1 MTEPVRGPFER
12 ELVQTSPDL
21 IEWTTRQDMEFTGG
35 SEGQGEILGDATFVH
50 AWGEIVRAGQT
61 VSEQVSEPTELH
73 GLFVRVLK
81 QDLAGGG
88 SVTHGDDSFDPVWH
102 GKLLAPDAST
112 TGANGI
118 TNYTAA
124 GIAVVFQESNCLWG
138 RSLRDDGSAVSVM
151 RILRPFNALPAG
163 DCSANPFTIGSG
175 SGHSVRVHDLRY
187 AGGDYSSDPAVKWT
201 ALKALEYLFA
211 CNFRWESQPT
221 PEGLG
226 QSGLEWSIS
235 DPENC
240 LGYDLPRYDANGKTL
255 TQVLNDFAGKKRGLT
270 WWVTVSGTTL
280 TVTIASGLASAITV
294 GTTTIPAN
302 PNIWDQLD
310 GSDPFLHP
318 FTIRTVSDEV
328 ADQIVIQAAP
338 RRIGIS
344 LAIFGSGDPYV
355 ASADAQLDRGF
366 SSAAETACNTYLDSS
381 NAPARRT
388 SYHQAWRRFQI
399 RAGWNLKQ
407 YPVAS
412 NVGLSNAF
420 DVSST
425 PAYGYDG
432 MTGDAGHEASP
443 LFQVAAYALEAHDE
457 LPCAVGFTALT
468 IGPRQPIVIVAED
481 YETGT
486 WIDHTSDWSVSV
498 ESSPPA
504 VLVDDRA
511 DGFLVR
517 EILRAGR
524 KIIVSIGMDDTMP
537 VAVSWVR
544 NPSEWK
550 TTQPRTKLIRRPD
563 MGLDLLLAGMVTG
576 VASDAGGA
584 LTTVSSQTTTRDNLP
599 QLRALLAQARAYY
612 EEPYDLVA
620 FTDRGVWDTDPAYRP
635 GTLLGNV
642 MDGANTR
649 VIEAMVTRRRWR
661 REYATADD
669 GIQVPYWSTTWE
681 TDIVYPELE
690 AVL

>member
-1 MTEPVRGPFER
+1 MSELVRGPFER
-12 ELVQTSPDL
+12 ELVQTSTDL
-21 IEWTTRQDMEFTGG
+21 ITWTTRPDMEFTGG

-50 AWGEIVRAGQT
+50 AWGNLVRAGQT
-61 VSEQVSEPTELH
+61 VSELVSEPTELE

-81 QDLAGGG
+81 QAMSGGG
-88 SVTHGDDSFDPVWH
+88 TVTYGDDTFDPVWY
-102 GKLLAPDAST
+102 GKLLAPDAAT

-124 GIAVVFQESNCLWG
+124 GIAVVLQECNCMWG
-138 RSLRDDGSAVSVM
+138 RSLRDDGTAVSVM

-163 DCSANPFTIGSG
+163 DCSANPFTIGG
-175 SGHSVRVHDLRY
+175 GAGHSVKVHDLRN
-187 AGGDYSSDPAVKWT
+187 ATSGNKWT
-201 ALKALEYLFA
+201 ALAALQYLFA

-221 PEGLG
+221 ATGAG
-226 QSGLEWSIS
+226 QSGLEWAIS
-235 DPENC
+235 DPQNC
-240 LGYDLPRYDANGKTL
+240 LAYDLPTYDANTKTL
-255 TQVLNDFAGKKRGLT
+255 MQVLNDLAGRKRGLT

-280 TVTIASGLASAITV
+280 TITVASGLAAPITV
-294 GTTTIPAN
+294 GSTTIPAN

-310 GSDPFLHP
+310 GGDPFLHP

-344 LAIFGSGDPYV
+344 LAIFGSGDPY
-355 ASADAQLDRGF
+355 AAHADAQLERGF
-366 SSAAETACNTYLDSS
+366 STAAETACNAYLDNR

-388 SYHQAWRRFQI
+388 SYLQAWTRFQI
-399 RAGWNLKQ
+399 RSGWNLRQ
-407 YPVAS
+407 YPVADAR
-412 NVGLSNAF
+412 GLSNAL
-420 DVSST
+420 DISST
-425 PAYGYDG
+425 PAYGFEG
-432 MTGDAGHEASP
+432 MTGDAGHEATP
-443 LFQVAAYALEAHDE
+443 TFQVAAYALEARDE

-481 YETGT
+481 YQAGT
-486 WIDHTSDWSVSV
+486 WIDHTGDWGVSV
-498 ESSPPA
+498 EPSPPA
-504 VLVDDRA
+504 VVIDDRA

-524 KIIVSIGMDDTMP
+524 KIIVTIGMDDTMP
-537 VAVSWVR
+537 VAVSWMR
-544 NPSEWK
+544 HPSAWK
-550 TTQPRTKLIRRPD
+550 TTQPRTKIIRRPD
-563 MGLDLLLAGMVTG
+563 MGQDLLLAGMVTG

-584 LTTVSSQTTTRDNLP
+584 LTTQATQATTRDNLP
-599 QLRALLAQARAYY
+599 QLRAMLAQARAYY
-612 EEPYDLVA
+612 ESPYNLVS

-649 VIEAMVTRRRWR
+649 VIEAMVSRRRWR
-661 REYATADD
+661 REYATSDD
-669 GIQVPYWSTTWE
+669 GVQVPYWSTTWE
-681 TDIVYPELE
+681 TDVVYPDME